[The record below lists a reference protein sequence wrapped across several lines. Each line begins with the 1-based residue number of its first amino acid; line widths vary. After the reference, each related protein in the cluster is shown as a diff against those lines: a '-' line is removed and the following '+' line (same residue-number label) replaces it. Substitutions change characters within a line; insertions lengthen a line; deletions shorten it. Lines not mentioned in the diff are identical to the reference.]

1 MDNVTVRQD
10 GLITRDMAAQLCG
23 VTPDTITQWIR
34 RGHIGVVRRE
44 GRHPLLNLVEVAK
57 ADHRL
62 RGRARRPEVPLPS
75 WTLDGEPDTDMLS
88 FVTTCTAEGRE
99 AAARDTAGL
108 REDIVYYILFGNRIK
123 IGISATLR
131 SRLDALPRGV
141 KVLATEPGG
150 RAVERERHEQFADC
164 RVGGEWFRMT
174 RPLLVHVAKLAL
186 QDSDV

>member
-1 MDNVTVRQD
+1 
-10 GLITRDMAAQLCG
+10 MAAQLCG
-23 VTPDTITQWIR
+23 VTPDTVTQWIR
-34 RGHIGVVRRE
+34 RGHISVVRRE

-62 RGRARRPEVPLPS
+62 RRRARRKEVPLPS

-88 FVTTCTAEGRE
+88 FVTACATEGRD
-99 AAARDTAGL
+99 AAERGTPGL
-108 REDIVYYILFGNRIK
+108 RENIVYYILFGNRIK

-141 KVLATEPGG
+141 RVLATEPGG
-150 RAVERERHEQFADC
+150 RDVERQRHEQFADC

-174 RPLLVHVAKLAL
+174 RPLLVHVANLAL
-186 QDSDV
+186 GDGDV